1 MKNIALALI
10 LTILVAACSS
20 GTTVGDIPNNITG
33 VYRGNIE
40 STNERSRGTVLLNI
54 AEDDTNN
61 IIGNAQFELEFDDDV
76 CLLNSR
82 VEGFTSGFTASLT
95 LVGASVTTT
104 EIDGDGN
111 TTTTTEAVDGA
122 SFQLTQANAGN
133 TLTGTYVG
141 ASCSNSTG
149 SGSVVLT
156 R

>member
-20 GTTVGDIPNNITG
+20 GTTVGDIPNNVTG

-40 STNERSRGTVLLNI
+40 STNERSRGSVILNI
-54 AEDDTNN
+54 AEDSNGD
-61 IIGNAQFELEFDDDV
+61 IIGNIIFELEFDGDD
-76 CLLNSR
+76 CLLNST
-82 VEGFTSGFTASLT
+82 VAGGTSGFSVALSL
-95 LVGASVTTT
+95 VEGSITTT
-104 EIDGDGN
+104 DADGE
-111 TTTTTEAVDGA
+111 TTTDTVTGA

-149 SGSVVLT
+149 SGSIVLT